1 MRPGEE
7 VEIADG
13 VRRGSGTFPSGWG
26 TPPDGPFSEAR
37 ARWVRDRV
45 REHQATAGR
54 RAVERR
60 VRQLRARDRR
70 QAQALLVQRHELMGR
85 RLQLLAR
92 RAGP

>member
-1 MRPGEE
+1 MSGDHDR
-7 VEIADG
+7 VEHAAGGDT
-13 VRRGSGTFPSGWG
+13 STFPRSWG
-26 TPPDGPFSEAR
+26 RPPDGQYSPERAEWVR
-37 ARWVRDRV
+37 ARVV
-45 REHQATAGR
+45 EHRATAGR